1 MGSTLVGGTKDMYL
15 PSISVHFSNNS
26 LRINIASSRFKNNTK
41 NKGIFCFIKALCGFY
56 GRYKTVKRKIR
67 QKLIILM
74 FYQYNST
81 VQVAE
86 DMKVTVAVLDK
97 NGENVVERILDV
109 LDSFELWVP
118 SHFGLIT
125 PKKSLVEKNV
135 EIIKK
140 QGLKSSTVAGYLT
153 SKSNSTSDY
162 EHLQL
167 DNSALLFE
175 GRVYSSV
182 PKTAVMEQVGKNP
195 LHCEATLQTLMEQAD
210 GDYLF
215 LMLKDG
221 WVAAGRDPIGVQPLY
236 FGENRDIAA
245 FASNKKALW
254 KLKIENPVSFPPGNL
269 GFVSKD
275 GFKFKPVKTLSYQEP
290 KSITIDYAAKQLQTL
305 LEESIKRRVQGL
317 KEVAVAFSGGLDSSL
332 VAFLASKCGVKV
344 NLLHVSLENQAET
357 QEAMKAA
364 DELSLPLQ
372 INLFKDSDVE
382 KALPKVVELIEEP
395 YPIKASIGVPFYWA
409 AENAAETGFKVM
421 LAGQGADE
429 LFGGYQ
435 RYVTECCKDGSEAAR
450 KTMFND
456 VVRIH
461 ESNLERDLKIT
472 SFHDVELRVPFGSYE
487 VAEFALSLPIECKLE
502 QKPDTLRKLVLRKVA
517 QNTGMPASIADK
529 PKKAVQ
535 YSTGINDA
543 VKRIAKKQQKTVTEY
558 INELFQQSKNN
569 P

>member
-1 MGSTLVGGTKDMYL
+1 
-15 PSISVHFSNNS
+15 
-26 LRINIASSRFKNNTK
+26 
-41 NKGIFCFIKALCGFY
+41 
-56 GRYKTVKRKIR
+56 
-67 QKLIILM
+67 
-74 FYQYNST
+74 
-81 VQVAE
+81 
-86 DMKVTVAVLDK
+86 MKVTVAVLDK
-97 NGENVVERILDV
+97 NGDSAVERVLDL

-125 PKKSLVEKNV
+125 PKKGLLEKNV

-140 QGLKSSTVAGYLT
+140 QGLKSSTVAGYVT
-153 SKSNSTSDY
+153 SKPKSTSDY

-167 DNSALLFE
+167 DDAALLLE
-175 GRVYSSV
+175 GRVYSPV
-182 PKTAVMEQVGKNP
+182 PKTALTEQIAKNP
-195 LHCEATLQTLMEQAD
+195 LHCEGALQTLMEQAD

-215 LMLKDG
+215 LMLKEG

-245 FASNKKALW
+245 FASNRKALW
-254 KLKIENPVSFPPGNL
+254 KLGIENAVSFPPGNL
-269 GFVSKD
+269 GFVNKD
-275 GFKFKPVKTLSYQEP
+275 GFKFKPVKTLSYTEP
-290 KSITIDYAAKQLQTL
+290 KSISIDVAAKQLQIL

-332 VAFLASKCGVKV
+332 VAFWASKCGVKV
-344 NLLHVSLENQAET
+344 TLLHVSLENQVET
-357 QEAMKAA
+357 QEAMSAA
-364 DELSLPLQ
+364 DELGLPLQ

-382 KALPKVVELIEEP
+382 NVLPKVVELIEEP
-395 YPIKASIGVPFYWA
+395 DPVKASIGVPFYWV
-409 AENAAETGFKVM
+409 AENAGELGFKVM

-435 RYVTECCKDGSEAAR
+435 RYVNECCKDGNEKVR
-450 KTMFND
+450 RTMFNN

-472 SFHDVELRVPFGSYE
+472 SFRDVELRVPFGSYD
-487 VAEFALSLPIECKLE
+487 VAEFALSLPIECKIE

-517 QNTGMPASIADK
+517 QNVGIPVSIADK

-543 VKRIAKKQQKTVTEY
+543 VKRIAKTHQKTVNEY
-558 INELFQQSKNN
+558 INGLFEQTKSNL
-569 P
+569 